1 MTAPER
7 NDQSIEDFI
16 PTRRS
21 LLSRLKNWDDQ
32 ESWRDFFDTYGKLI
46 YGLAVK
52 SGFTDAE
59 AQDILQETLLSVA
72 KRMPNFQYDP
82 AIGSF
87 KGWLTNHAAAHGDQ
101 WRNVPTARR
110 AQLEAG
116 TDTERIP
123 EPASQPL
130 DVLWDQVAKT
140 CWRWRSLA

>member
-82 AIGSF
+82 DRFLQTGF
-87 KGWLTNHAAAHGDQ
+87 YNHAAAHGDQ
-101 WRNVPTARR
+101 WRKR
-110 AQLEAG
+110 AHGATGATRGWNRHRG
-116 TDTERIP
+116 TNS